1 MTQFRD
7 GFMMKS
13 PLPKHQQKFLDKAR
27 KLSEKSGTPG
37 DYNRDDPKVNE
48 QLAKA
53 EEAEKSHKSD
63 SAAKMSPLEGY
74 VDGEERAS
82 HYQPTADLYQN
93 VFNALQSGV
102 DKIAAASTP
111 ENMAKKKA
119 MKAQRL
125 EKRIDKRNQKADD
138 KGMGGQQIADV
149 SKALTGISV
158 DPIETK
164 RDKFDEKTAKLKK
177 RQAEAIVDQTE
188 FENIVNKNKN
198 NQFDKLTSIMSK
210 EDKEKYG
217 LT

>member
-1 MTQFRD
+1 MTKFRD

-13 PLPKHQQKFLDKAR
+13 PLPKHDAIMAEMKA
-27 KLSEKSGTPG
+27 KSKESSG
-37 DYNRDDPKVNE
+37 RDDAPDFSNAEVAELKKDYDK
-48 QLAKA
+48 AKA
-53 EEAEKSHKSD
+53 EHD
-63 SAAKMSPLEGY
+63 SAAKMSPFQGY

-93 VFNALQSGV
+93 VFNALQSGA

>member
-27 KLSEKSGTPG
+27 ELSEKSGTPG

-74 VDGEERAS
+74 VDGEERVS
-82 HYQPTADLYQN
+82 HYQPTADLYKGMIDTIT
-93 VFNALQSGV
+93 SSV
-102 DKIAAASTP
+102 DKIAAASGP
-111 ENMAKKKA
+111 ENMAKRKA